1 LHGNS
6 ASLEV
11 LTEKL
16 FTAAAVEAS
25 AAKLGVIGNN
35 TITNREALD
44 LRVESGNNTDN
55 LVARDEGEFGN
66 ELSLVNVQVSTTDTA
81 RLDLDLFS
89 N

>member
-35 TITNREALD
+35 PITNREALD